1 MQRDSAQEQYDKMTK
16 TPVHQLVLRLG
27 LPTTVSMLVTSIY
40 NMADTF
46 FVSQLGTSVS
56 GATGVVFA
64 LMAIINA
71 FGFMFGHGAGS
82 NISRKLGAHDVESA
96 RVFASTSFFSVTAGR
111 IGHRRVWIF
120 IPCTLHAAFRQ
131 YGLHSAL
138 CHRIQHLDSY
148 RSSRHGL
155 QLRDE

>member
-1 MQRDSAQEQYDKMTK
+1 MKTDSAQIQYDKMTK
-16 TPVHQLVLRLG
+16 TPVNKLVLQLG
-27 LPTTVSMLVTSIY
+27 LPTTVSMLVTSVY

-96 RVFASTSFFSVTAGR
+96 RKFASTSFFLSSFASLA
-111 IGHRRVWIF
+111 F
-120 IPCTLHAAFRQ
+120 SSTLPSCVSLEALTPSFLTRSNIAPGSLLQHQPWHPAA
-131 YGLHSAL
+131 L
-138 CHRIQHLDSY
+138 
-148 RSSRHGL
+148 
-155 QLRDE
+155 